1 MNRNATDRYRLLLRA
16 APGDDPAAAH
26 EFAWSALSDEERA
39 EVIAE
44 FAASPIRTASGG
56 RMRES
61 GAGAAGSGAG
71 ATSGAGSGSA
81 SRFRGAVPE
90 SARTGSIRSGGFG
103 GGASRSGSGQA
114 ATHETASG
122 DSSTTRSTARSGLTG
137 GAGGTVL
144 ASLAAGLPGSAAWDG
159 LTGGDGPGGR
169 PGMFSRLLGGGPH
182 GSGFGGP
189 HGPGFGGPGGFGGGP
204 GF

>member
-1 MNRNATDRYRLLLRA
+1 MTRNATDRYRLLLRA

-103 GGASRSGSGQA
+103 GGASHSGSEQGAGQQA
-114 ATHETASG
+114 ESRETASSETENRE
-122 DSSTTRSTARSGLTG
+122 SSTIRTSARSGLTG

-144 ASLAAGLPGSAAWDG
+144 ASLAAGLLGSAAWDG
-159 LTGGDGPGGR
+159 LTGGDGLGGR
-169 PGMFSRLLGGGPH
+169 PGMVSRLLGGGF
-182 GSGFGGP
+182 GGGP
-189 HGPGFGGPGGFGGGP
+189 HGPGFGGHGF
-204 GF
+204 